1 MRTLAPWSP
10 WIAYLL
16 LAAHHREIA
25 LVAGLVIAAVV
36 GLLKLHRGILMWIT
50 IGFFAAA
57 AVAVIGLD
65 NAWTARHLG
74 FLANGALAV
83 GAWGSLLVGTPFTVD
98 VARDRTDPSHWSH
111 PLFIR
116 INVVI
121 SAVWALVFTVNA
133 AADLALT
140 SGLLSNWAGS
150 AIPVATLLGAVVFSG
165 WYPKRAIR
173 AASEGNA

>member
-57 AVAVIGLD
+57 AIAVIGLD
-65 NAWTARHLG
+65 NEWTSRHLG
-74 FLANGALAV
+74 FLANGALAI

-98 VARDRTDPSHWSH
+98 IARERTDPAHWSH

-116 INVVI
+116 VNVVI

-140 SGLLSNWAGS
+140 SGLLPGWAGS
-150 AIPVATLLGAVVFSG
+150 AIPVTMLLAAVVFSS
-165 WYPKRAIR
+165 WYPKRATR
-173 AASEGNA
+173 AAHTGDT

>member
-1 MRTLAPWSP
+1 MRALAPWSP

-16 LAAHHREIA
+16 LAAHHREAA
-25 LVAGLVIAAVV
+25 LATGLVFAVVV

-150 AIPVATLLGAVVFSG
+150 AIPVATLLGAVVFSS